1 MEGLR
6 SFWASNGNGLGVVT
20 AILTSGHR
28 EKDPCLG
35 ITNLRLSLVAWGLSF
50 SMFEFQC
57 QHSGSSPRKECVH
70 LVILNVVRTPTPQQG
85 PEVLS
90 HRSVRLQS

>member
-20 AILTSGHR
+20 AILTSDIGR
-28 EKDPCLG
+28 RIRVRDYELEVVSCGLG
-35 ITNLRLSLVAWGLSF
+35 FKF

-70 LVILNVVRTPTPQQG
+70 W
-85 PEVLS
+85 
-90 HRSVRLQS
+90 